1 MTTDDLSEIATH
13 TADPAWLLAR
23 GVFVAEG
30 RHVTRRLLA
39 APQFTVLGLMVTPTA
54 EAALADV
61 IESLPPDR
69 RPRVVVKSQAD
80 LDLLTKFRLH
90 QGCVAFA
97 ERQPLPAWTPAHTIG
112 GLSVLLERVR
122 DPDNVGS
129 IARSASAMGVRSLLM
144 GPECAD
150 PFYRKAIRTSMG
162 AVLTT
167 TIVSATPWP
176 DVLLQLKASGHRL
189 VATTP
194 DPSAPDIESL
204 SEHAGFSPRVD
215 PRAKALGLHS
225 EAPGLRSADR
235 GLILLVGSEGEGL
248 SVEARRAADVEARI
262 PMANDVDSLNVA
274 VATAVAVY
282 ALSRRMG

>member
-1 MTTDDLSEIATH
+1 MTTDDLFEIATH
-13 TADPAWLLAR
+13 TADPAWLVAR

-39 APQFTVLGLMVTPTA
+39 TPRFTVVGLLVTPTA

-61 IESLPPDR
+61 IDALPPLR
-69 RPRVVVKSQAD
+69 RPRVVVQSQAD
-80 LDLLTKFRLH
+80 LDALTKFRLH

-97 ERQPLPAWTPAHTIG
+97 EREPLPAWTPEHTTG

-129 IARSASAMGVRSLLM
+129 IARSASAMGARALLM

-162 AVLTT
+162 AVLTSAV
-167 TIVSATPWP
+167 VSATPWP
-176 DVLLQLKASGHRL
+176 DVLQQLKASGHRL

-194 DPSAPDIESL
+194 DPTAPDIEAS
-204 SEHAGFSPRVD
+204 
-215 PRAKALGLHS
+215 GLHS
-225 EAPGLRSADR
+225 PDR
-235 GLILLVGSEGEGL
+235 GWVLLVGSEGEGL
-248 SVEARRAADVEARI
+248 SAEARRLADVEARI
-262 PMANDVDSLNVA
+262 PMASDVDSLNVA

-282 ALSRRMG
+282 ALSRRML

>member
-1 MTTDDLSEIATH
+1 MTSADLIEVFSH
-13 TADPAWLLAR
+13 VADPAWLLRR
-23 GVFVAEG
+23 GLFVAEG

-39 APQFTVLGLMVTPTA
+39 SSRFTVVALLVTPAA

-61 IESLPPDR
+61 LGALPPER
-69 RPRVVVKSQAD
+69 RPPLVVKPQAE
-80 LDLLTKFRLH
+80 LDALTKFRLH

-97 ERQPLPAWTPAHTIG
+97 ERRPLPAWEPGQTQA

-129 IARSASAMGVRSLLM
+129 IIRSAAAMGVRAVLM

-162 AVLTT
+162 AVFTLPV
-167 TIVSATPWP
+167 IDAAPWP
-176 DVLLQLKASGHRL
+176 AVLDDLKAAGHTL

-194 DPSAPDIESL
+194 DPAAPAIETIA
-204 SEHAGFSPRVD
+204 HGRIV
-215 PRAKALGLHS
+215 
-225 EAPGLRSADR
+225 
-235 GLILLVGSEGEGL
+235 LLVGSEGEGL
-248 SVEARRAADVEARI
+248 TPQARQAAHVEARI
-262 PMANDVDSLNVA
+262 PMSTEVDSLNVA

-282 ALSRRMG
+282 ALSRRL

>member
-69 RPRVVVKSQAD
+69 RPRVVVTPQAD
-80 LDLLTKFRLH
+80 LDALTTFRLH

-97 ERQPLPAWTPAHTIG
+97 ERRPLSAWTPMHTAG

-129 IARSASAMGVRSLLM
+129 IARSASAMGVRTLLM

-162 AVLTT
+162 AVLAT
-167 TIVSATPWP
+167 TIVTAAPWP
-176 DVLLQLKASGHRL
+176 DVLQQLKAAGQTL

-194 DPSAPDIESL
+194 DPSAPDIE
-204 SEHAGFSPRVD
+204 D
-215 PRAKALGLHS
+215 C
-225 EAPGLRSADR
+225 GLRPCLRHGYGGQAADR

-248 SVEARRAADVEARI
+248 SAEARQAADIEARI

-282 ALSRRMG
+282 ALSRRTL

>member
-1 MTTDDLSEIATH
+1 MTTDDLFEIATH
-13 TADPAWLLAR
+13 TADPAWLVAR

-39 APQFTVLGLMVTPTA
+39 TPRFAVVGLLVTPTA

-61 IESLPPDR
+61 IEALPSSR

-80 LDLLTKFRLH
+80 LDVLTKFRLH

-97 ERQPLPAWTPAHTIG
+97 ERQSLPAWTPDHTTG

-129 IARSASAMGVRSLLM
+129 IARSASAMGVRALLM
-144 GPECAD
+144 SAECAD

-162 AVLTT
+162 ATLTS

-176 DVLLQLKASGHRL
+176 DVLHQLKASGHRL

-194 DPSAPDIESL
+194 DPSAPDIADL
-204 SEHAGFSPRVD
+204 GPRT
-215 PRAKALGLHS
+215 
-225 EAPGLRSADR
+225 ADR
-235 GLILLVGSEGEGL
+235 GMVLLVGSEGEGL
-248 SVEARRAADVEARI
+248 SPEARRAADVEARI

-282 ALSRRMG
+282 ALSRRLL